1 VKKVFII
8 AIILSQILFLRV
20 FSNENSSLFVLNEE
34 KKLCWIF
41 EKWTKDN
48 PNWLQEGWYA
58 LILSDSKLEG
68 FVKTTECGSGI
79 VSGCCKSLGYKYA
92 WVPIGERY
100 ISKNRSALDND
111 FIEWLQGFR
120 PNDRVT
126 KTEALK
132 LIFKAKNIEKSY
144 NTSYWQEDYI
154 STAYYKGYIDE
165 KFKNYNE
172 TASRWWIFL
181 TASRTFTEF
190 TNY

>member
-1 VKKVFII
+1 MKII
-8 AIILSQILFLRV
+8 INISDIEAY
-20 FSNENSSLFVLNEE
+20 NDC
-34 KKLCWIF
+34 KWIF
-41 EKWTKDN
+41 ADVENDW
-48 PNWLQEGWYA
+48 A
-58 LILSDSKLEG
+58 
-68 FVKTTECGSGI
+68 
-79 VSGCCKSLGYKYA
+79 CK
-92 WVPIGERY
+92 Y
-100 ISKNRSALDND
+100 IESALDND